1 MHMAD
6 KTTYNLISADSH
18 ILEPADLFEKRLP
31 ANLRD
36 RAPKLKP
43 HDGGSAWF
51 IADLDPVPLPPTART
66 GSGYRLSNMT
76 GASTI
81 AYEDVLP
88 ALTDPAERIKAQEA
102 DSVDAE
108 VLYPTPTLWDAIKL
122 LDDAEL
128 QLACV
133 KAYNDWIAEFCAHSP
148 DRLIGL
154 GKVPT
159 TSVADA
165 VAEVRRCAELKLR
178 GLVLDCFPS
187 GAKVGGN
194 PDDEPFWEAV
204 NETGLPVSLHIAVGP
219 TANTMPESGP
229 APGMRPQMADAVLPM
244 VASGLFDRYE
254 NVRVVLAHGDAG
266 WSMHWLEFTDMYF
279 LRHRH
284 LNAYTLKDE
293 NSLPSEYI
301 RTRVWFTFHH
311 DATAIRNRHN
321 IGPAH
326 LMWASHFP
334 YDDSN
339 WPDNRQQA
347 ARITAEAPADV
358 RANLVAG
365 NVARLYRLPGY
376 EQGFDEAAL
385 KEFVPLVHY

>member
-1 MHMAD
+1 MAD
-6 KTTYNLISADSH
+6 KITYTLISADSH
-18 ILEPADLFEKRLP
+18 VLEPADMFEKRLP
-31 ANLRD
+31 AHLLE

-43 HDGGSAWF
+43 FEGGSAWF
-51 IADLDPVPLPPTART
+51 IGDLDPVPLPPTART
-66 GSGYRLSNMT
+66 GSGYRLSNMA
-76 GASTI
+76 GVDAV

-88 ALTDPAERIKAQEA
+88 ALIDPAERIKAQEA

-108 VLYPTPTLWDAIKL
+108 VLYPTPSLWDAIKL

-133 KAYNDWIAEFCAHSP
+133 KAYNDWIAEFCAYAP
-148 DRLIGL
+148 DRLIGI

-159 TSVADA
+159 TSVEDA
-165 VAEVRRCAELKLR
+165 CAEVLRCANELKLR
-178 GLVLDCFPS
+178 GFVLDCFPS

-194 PDDEPFWEAV
+194 PADDPFWEAV

-229 APGMRPQMADAVLPM
+229 TPGMRPQMAEAVLPM
-244 VASGLFDRYE
+244 VASGLFDRFP

-266 WSMHWLEFTDMYF
+266 WAMHWLEFNDMYY

-293 NSLPSEYI
+293 NALPSEYI
-301 RTRVWFTFHH
+301 RSRVWFTFHH
-311 DATAIRNRHN
+311 DQTAVKNRHN

-347 ARITAEAPADV
+347 TRVTAEAPAGARDGFL
-358 RANLVAG
+358 AA
-365 NVARLYRLPGY
+365 NVARLYGLPGY
-376 EQGFDEAAL
+376 EAGFEDAAL

>member
-1 MHMAD
+1 MTD
-6 KTTYNLISADSH
+6 KITYNLISADSH
-18 ILEPADLFEKRLP
+18 VLEPADLFEKRLP
-31 ANLRD
+31 ASLQG
-36 RAPKLKP
+36 RAPKLQP
-43 HDGGSAWF
+43 HEGGSAWF
-51 IADLDPVPLPPTART
+51 IEDCDPVPLPATART
-66 GSGYRLSNMT
+66 GSGYRLNNLGV
-76 GASTI
+76 GAAV

-88 ALTDPAERIKAQEA
+88 ALRDPAERIKAQVA

-128 QLACV
+128 KLACAM
-133 KAYNDWIAEFCAHSP
+133 AYNDWLAEFCAHAP

-159 TSVADA
+159 SSVADA
-165 VAEVRRCAELKLR
+165 AAEVRRCKQLGLR
-178 GLVLDCFPS
+178 GMVLDCFPS
-187 GAKVGGN
+187 GAKVGGH

-219 TANTMPESGP
+219 TANTMPEGGP

-244 VASGLFDRYE
+244 VASGVFDRYE

-266 WSMHWLEFTDMYF
+266 WAMHWLEFTDMYF

-284 LNAYTLKDE
+284 LNAYALKDE
-293 NSLPSEYI
+293 NALPSEYI
-301 RTRVWFTFHH
+301 RSRVWFTFHH

-339 WPDNRQQA
+339 WPDNCQQA

-358 RANLVAG
+358 RANLLAG

-376 EQGFDEAAL
+376 EQGFEEAAL
-385 KEFVPLVHY
+385 REFVPLVHY

>member
-1 MHMAD
+1 MAD
-6 KTTYNLISADSH
+6 KIEYKLISADSH

-31 ANLRD
+31 ASLQD

-43 HDGGSAWF
+43 HNGGSAWF
-51 IADLDPVPLPPTART
+51 IADLDPVPLPASART
-66 GSGYRLSNMT
+66 GSGYRLSLMSGVDT
-76 GASTI
+76 VS
-81 AYEDVLP
+81 YDDVLP
-88 ALTDPAERIKAQEA
+88 ALKSPAERLKAQEA

-133 KAYNDWIAEFCAHSP
+133 KAYNDWIAEFCSFAP

-159 TSVADA
+159 TSVEDA
-165 VAEVRRCAELKLR
+165 VAEVKRCASLKLR
-178 GLVLDCFPS
+178 GLIVDCFPS
-187 GAKVGGN
+187 GAKVGGH
-194 PDDEPFWEAV
+194 PDDEPFWAAV

-219 TANTMPESGP
+219 TANTMPEDGP
-229 APGMRPQMADAVLPM
+229 APGMRPQMADAVLPL
-244 VASGLFDRYE
+244 VAAGVFDRYE

-266 WSMHWLEFTDMYF
+266 WAMHWLEFTDMYF

-293 NSLPSEYI
+293 NALPSEYI
-301 RTRVWFTFHH
+301 RSRVWFTFHH
-311 DATAIRNRHN
+311 DSTAVRNRHN

-347 ARITAEAPADV
+347 ARVTATAPNDV
-358 RANLVAG
+358 RANLAAR
-365 NVARLYRLPGY
+365 NVAKLYRLPGY
-376 EQGFDEAAL
+376 EDSFDEAAI
-385 KEFVPLVHY
+385 KEYVPLVHY

>member
-1 MHMAD
+1 MAD
-6 KTTYNLISADSH
+6 TITYKLISADSH
-18 ILEPADLFEKRLP
+18 ILEPADLFETRLP
-31 ANLRD
+31 ASLLD
-36 RAPKLKP
+36 RAPKLQP
-43 HDGGSAWF
+43 YNGGSAWF
-51 IADLDPVPLPPTART
+51 IADLDPVPLPPSART

-76 GASTI
+76 GVDVV
-81 AYEDVLP
+81 AYDEVLP
-88 ALTDPAERIKAQEA
+88 ALKSPAERLKAQEA

-133 KAYNDWIAEFCAHSP
+133 KAYNDWIAEFCSFAP

-159 TSVADA
+159 TSVEDA
-165 VAEVRRCAELKLR
+165 VAEVKRCASLKLR
-178 GLVLDCFPS
+178 GLVVDCFPS
-187 GAKVGGN
+187 GAKVGGH
-194 PDDEPFWEAV
+194 PDDEPFWAAV
-204 NETGLPVSLHIAVGP
+204 NETCLPVSLHIAVGP
-219 TANTMPESGP
+219 TANTMPENGP

-244 VASGLFDRYE
+244 VAAGVFDRYE

-266 WSMHWLEFTDMYF
+266 WAMHWLEFTDMYF

-293 NSLPSEYI
+293 NALPSEYI

-311 DATAIRNRHN
+311 DSTAVRNRHN

-347 ARITAEAPADV
+347 ARVTAAAPNDV
-358 RANLVAG
+358 RGNFVAG

-376 EQGFDEAAL
+376 EQGFDETAL

>member
-1 MHMAD
+1 MTQET
-6 KTTYNLISADSH
+6 KYKLISADAH
-18 ILEPADLFEKRLP
+18 VLEPADLFDRLP
-31 ANLRD
+31 ADLKD
-36 RAPKLKP
+36 RAPKLLP
-43 HDGGSAWF
+43 YEGGSAWF
-51 IADLDPVPLPPTART
+51 IDGVDPVPLPATART
-66 GSGYRLSNMT
+66 GSGYRLSNLT
-76 GASTI
+76 GVGPV
-81 AYEDVLP
+81 AYDDVLP
-88 ALTDPAERIKAQEA
+88 ALRDPAERIKAQAA

-122 LDDAEL
+122 IDDNAVK
-128 QLACV
+128 LACAQ
-133 KAYNDWIAEFCAHSP
+133 AYNDWLAEFCAYAP
-148 DRLIGL
+148 DRLLGI

-159 TSVADA
+159 SSVADA
-165 VAEVRRCAELKLR
+165 AAEVRRCKELGLR
-178 GLVLDCFPS
+178 GLILDCFPS
-187 GAKVGGN
+187 GAKVGGH

-204 NETGLPVSLHIAVGP
+204 NETALPVTLHIAVGP
-219 TANTMPESGP
+219 TANTMPEGAP
-229 APGMRPQMADAVLPM
+229 APGMRPQMADAVLPL
-244 VASGLFDRYE
+244 VASGVFDRYA
-254 NVRVVLAHGDAG
+254 NVSVVLAHGDAG

-284 LNAYTLKDE
+284 LNTYTLKDE
-293 NSLPSEYI
+293 NALPSEYI
-301 RTRVWFTFHH
+301 RSRVWFTFHH

-347 ARITAEAPADV
+347 IRITAEAPADV
-358 RANLVAG
+358 QANLMAG

-376 EQGFDEAAL
+376 EDGFGEAEL

>member
-1 MHMAD
+1 MVD
-6 KTTYNLISADSH
+6 QGSYTLISADSH
-18 ILEPADLFEKRLP
+18 ILEPRDLFEKHLP
-31 ANLRD
+31 AHLQD
-36 RAPKLKP
+36 RAPKLR
-43 HDGGSAWF
+43 DWEGGSAWF
-51 IADLDPVPLPPTART
+51 VGDLDPVPLPPSAKT
-66 GSGYRLSNMT
+66 GSGYRLSNMADT
-76 GASTI
+76 GPI
-81 AYEDVLP
+81 AYSDVLP
-88 ALTDPAERIKAQEA
+88 ALIDPAERIKAQAA

-108 VLYPTPTLWDAIKL
+108 ILYPTPTLWDAIKL

-133 KAYNDWIAEFCAHSP
+133 RAYNDWISGFCAFAP

-159 TSVADA
+159 TSIEDA
-165 VAEVRRCAELKLR
+165 CAEVRRCATELKLR
-178 GLVLDCFPS
+178 GFVLDSFPS
-187 GAKVGGN
+187 GAKIGGN
-194 PDDEPFWEAV
+194 PADEPFWEAV

-219 TANTMPESGP
+219 TANTMPESAP

-244 VASGLFDRYE
+244 VASGIFDRYP
-254 NVRVVLAHGDAG
+254 NVSVVLAHGDAG
-266 WSMHWLEFTDMYF
+266 WAMHWLEFTDMYF

-284 LNAYTLKDE
+284 LNTYALKNEDA
-293 NSLPSEYI
+293 LPSEYI
-301 RTRVWFTFHH
+301 RSRVWFTFHH
-311 DATAIRNRHN
+311 DATAVRNRHN

-326 LMWASHFP
+326 LIWASHFP

-347 ARITAEAPADV
+347 KRITAEAPADV
-358 RANLVAG
+358 QKGLLAE

-376 EQGFDEAAL
+376 EAGFDEKAV

>member
-1 MHMAD
+1 MAD
-6 KTTYNLISADSH
+6 KITYKLISADAH
-18 ILEPADLFEKRLP
+18 VLEPADLFEKRLP
-31 ANLRD
+31 ANLKD

-43 HDGGSAWF
+43 YEGGSAWF
-51 IADLDPVPLPPTART
+51 IGDLDPVPLPPSART
-66 GSGYRLSNMT
+66 GSGYRLSVLN
-76 GASTI
+76 GSDAVS
-81 AYEDVLP
+81 YDDVLP
-88 ALTDPAERIKAQEA
+88 ALKDPAERLKAQEA

-133 KAYNDWIAEFCAHSP
+133 QAYNDWIAEFCAHAP

-159 TSVADA
+159 TSPADA
-165 VAEVRRCAELKLR
+165 AAEVRRCAKLKLR
-178 GLVLDCFPS
+178 GVVVDCFPS

-194 PDDEPFWEAV
+194 PEDELFWEAV
-204 NETGLPVSLHIAVGP
+204 NETGLPVSFHLAVGP

-229 APGMRPQMADAVLPM
+229 APGTRPQMADAVLPM
-244 VASGLFDRYE
+244 VAAGLFDRFP

-266 WSMHWLEFTDMYF
+266 WAMHWLEFTDMYY
-279 LRHRH
+279 LRHQH
-284 LNAYTLKDE
+284 LNAYTLQDE
-293 NSLPSEYI
+293 NALPSEYI
-301 RTRVWFTFHH
+301 RSRVWFTFHH
-311 DATAIRNRHN
+311 DSTAVRNRHN

-347 ARITAEAPADV
+347 AKITAEAPAEV
-358 RANLVAG
+358 RENMMAG

-376 EQGFDEAAL
+376 ESGFDEASI